1 MPRAARVSLAC
12 VLLWTLVVAMTSANR
27 GPQLKAGLFL
37 FAAPGLTDPNF
48 AKTVVVLLQHGA
60 EGSLGLVVNRPTDR
74 TVRDVFDEKLDVR
87 DSELPV
93 YWGGPVQPQAV
104 MALVRAPRP
113 GPHARTVVP
122 EVQLTQDLDDV
133 KATLAARDGP
143 LRVRVFSGYAG
154 WGPDQLETEVRRGAW
169 VLEPADAA
177 SVFTPEPSRLW
188 ERVREILGRVV
199 AADWRD
205 PRNALAPHGRS
216 ASVSRRMPPR
226 ARS

>member
-1 MPRAARVSLAC
+1 MRRAARALLAC
-12 VLLWTLVVAMTSANR
+12 ALLWALVVATTSASR

-37 FAAPGLTDPNF
+37 FAAPGLSDPNF
-48 AKTVVVLLQHGA
+48 ARTVVVLLQHGP

-74 TVRDVFDEKLDVR
+74 TLREAFDEKLDAR
-87 DSELPV
+87 GSELPL
-93 YWGGPVQPQAV
+93 YWGGPVQPEAV

-113 GPHARTVVP
+113 GPRARTVLP
-122 EVQLTQDLDDV
+122 EVQLTQDLEEV
-133 KATLAARDGP
+133 RAILAARDGP

-154 WGPDQLETEVRRGAW
+154 WGPDQLATEVRRGAW

-199 AADWRD
+199 A
-205 PRNALAPHGRS
+205 
-216 ASVSRRMPPR
+216 
-226 ARS
+226 